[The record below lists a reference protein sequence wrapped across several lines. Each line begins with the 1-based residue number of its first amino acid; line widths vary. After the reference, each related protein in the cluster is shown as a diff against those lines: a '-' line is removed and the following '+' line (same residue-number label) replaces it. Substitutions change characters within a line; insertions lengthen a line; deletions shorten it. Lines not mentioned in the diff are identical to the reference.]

1 MSISASAPGKVLICG
16 GYLVVESP
24 NIGLSLG
31 VSARFTTKVLSTET
45 TTASDNASIRITVNS
60 PQFKTRFV
68 FVAAIDGD
76 TVTVTQEEGP
86 KSPFLYY
93 GILFSVASGLGNAS
107 TTVRTT
113 SAVTVDLLA
122 SNDFYSQ
129 RAYLE
134 QQGKPVTVET
144 LRTVP
149 PHNPLVGE
157 VSKTGLGSSAAM
169 TTSFVAC
176 LHEVFGI
183 AGTVERI
190 HRVAQVAHSVAQ
202 GKIGSGFDVYTA
214 TYGTSIYRRFPA
226 ARAEMMMA
234 GASAPTSTSVDLLSR
249 CVDLSQNWL
258 ETTPFDGLPRGVKLI
273 LADIHEGGSGTPGMV
288 AKVTQWRNA
297 QKGIENNLW
306 DRLGA
311 ANVRYVNHLQAMVA
325 AAGTNASWDSAV
337 AALAKTPAASWK
349 AEDNDVAAMF
359 AECHGLA
366 LNCRRLLKEMGT
378 LSGVEIEPDG
388 LTKLL
393 DDTASLPGVLAAGC
407 PGAGGYDAVF
417 ALVLTD
423 EAVADVERYWET
435 YTEKHVCP
443 LLVREDPRGISFE

>member
-31 VSARFTTKVLSTET
+31 VSARFTTKVTSVEAAPNNNSHSL
-45 TTASDNASIRITVNS
+45 RITVNS
-60 PQFKTRFV
+60 PQFKTEFI
-68 FVAAIDGD
+68 FVATIDDD
-76 TVTVTQEEGP
+76 TVSVSQEKGP

-93 GILFSVASGLGNAS
+93 GILFSVASGLKNNAEK
-107 TTVRTT
+107 VRGT
-113 SAVTVDLLA
+113 SAIVVDLLA

-176 LHEVFGI
+176 LHNVFGI
-183 AGTVERI
+183 SSEIERI

-234 GASAPTSTSVDLLSR
+234 GNSAPTSTSAALLDQ
-249 CVDLSQNWL
+249 CVDLSKEWL
-258 ETTPFDGLPRGVKLI
+258 QTTPFNGLPKGIKLI

-288 AKVTQWRNA
+288 AKVTQWRNT
-297 QKGIENNLW
+297 QKGVENNLW

-311 ANVRYVNHLQAMVA
+311 ANVQYVEHLKTMVA
-325 AAGTNASWDSAV
+325 ASSGEQWDSAV
-337 AALAKTPAASWK
+337 ATLSKLPATQWDKGSN
-349 AEDNDVAAMF
+349 EVAGLF
-359 AECHGLA
+359 VECHQLA

-393 DDTASLPGVLAAGC
+393 DDTAALPGVLAAGC

-423 EAVADVERYWET
+423 EAVANVEKYWEQ
-435 YTEKHVCP
+435 YTQKHVCP